1 MEQYKSK
8 FEERTSREDYGD
20 FEDEIGEAKELYS
33 EFKAKMNKALS
44 FDVSKLKMNELED
57 KKNQLE
63 FIIENLEMMNEQ
75 I

>member
-8 FEERTSREDYGD
+8 FEEKATREDYGD
-20 FEDEIGEAKELYS
+20 FADEIEEAKELYS

-44 FDVSKLKMNELED
+44 FDVNKLKMNELED

-63 FIIENLEMMNEQ
+63 FIIENLEMMNDQ